1 LRSVS
6 LKGIAPKEKIRTGPG
21 QLRPEF
27 WLLGVDAEPHS
38 GGRVPGV
45 DVSAFR
51 CLCEVRLEGAGV
63 VGVGVDVDFDAGA
76 GCDADGGLAWA
87 ELVAADVAA
96 GDGADEAVV
105 LPVFGL
111 SDCGPLCAAVDD
123 GQSVCEVSVKATG
136 KIRKPS
142 TVGAGHRRGSEEDD
156 GVLHFG
162 SGSEGVDLA
171 GKLHKVSTD
180 ISMPSRLYIYS
191 AIDTRRLTGGS
202 RNRCSGR

>member
-105 LPVFGL
+105 LPVLGL

-123 GQSVCEVSVKATG
+123 GQSVCEVSVKAV
-136 KIRKPS
+136 RKMRERLQWALATDAAARRT
-142 TVGAGHRRGSEEDD
+142 TVFFISIM
-156 GVLHFG
+156 V
-162 SGSEGVDLA
+162 V
-171 GKLHKVSTD
+171 KVMTWRESC
-180 ISMPSRLYIYS
+180 
-191 AIDTRRLTGGS
+191 TR
-202 RNRCSGR
+202 